1 MDNRLVVGIHQPNFM
16 PWLGYFYKIWQSDI
30 FIFLDDVQFIKTGS
44 NYTNRVS
51 ININGQTHYIT
62 IPIKRGSGVQE
73 INQSK
78 FLNDKWKKKIITT
91 LQNNYAKSPYFNE
104 NKEFIFELI
113 NFEANNLSDYNIH
126 FIKAIS
132 NKMNFNTKFV
142 KSSTFQINTKSTQR
156 LIDLIKKVDGE
167 IYLSGLGADE
177 YQEHNIY
184 KNENIE
190 IRYNKIADFEYSQSK
205 VKKFIDGLSIIDA
218 IFNIGFKKLQSQL
231 FTNERKTNDK

>member
-16 PWLGYFYKIWQSDI
+16 PWLGYFYKIWQSDV

-51 ININGQTHYIT
+51 ININGQTHYVT

-73 INQSK
+73 INQTK
-78 FLNDKWKKKIITT
+78 FLNEKWKKKLITT
-91 LQNNYAKSPYFNE
+91 LQSNYAKAPYFNE
-104 NKEFIFELI
+104 NREVIFELI
-113 NFEANNLSDYNIH
+113 NFEADNLADYNIN

-132 NKMNFNTKFV
+132 NKMNFDTKFV
-142 KSSTFQINTKSTQR
+142 KSSALQIKTKSTQR
-156 LIDLIKKVDGE
+156 LIDLIKKVGAD

-177 YQEHNIY
+177 YQEHNMY

-190 IRYNKIADFEYSQSK
+190 IIYNKMPSFKYSQTK
-205 VKKFIDGLSIIDA
+205 REEFINGLSIIDA
-218 IFNIGFKKLQSQL
+218 IFNVGFKELQSQL
-231 FTNERKTNDK
+231 FTNERIKNAK